1 MPLRAALDGSRKRDG
16 FIRRDAP
23 IWLKSFAAP
32 LPPQKKNMPQDV
44 APFIKAPASGT
55 GLQSV

>member
-1 MPLRAALDGSRKRDG
+1 MPLRAALDSSRKRDG
-16 FIRRDAP
+16 FIRHDAP

-32 LPPQKKNMPQDV
+32 PKNVPQDV
-44 APFIKAPASGT
+44 APFIKAPASGS

>member
-32 LPPQKKNMPQDV
+32 LPPQKKKY
-44 APFIKAPASGT
+44 AAGC
-55 GLQSV
+55 GSVY